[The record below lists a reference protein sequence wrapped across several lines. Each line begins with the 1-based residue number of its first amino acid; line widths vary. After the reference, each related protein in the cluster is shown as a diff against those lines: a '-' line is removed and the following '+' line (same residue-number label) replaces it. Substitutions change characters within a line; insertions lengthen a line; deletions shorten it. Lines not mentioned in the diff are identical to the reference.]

1 MVNPLYLI
9 ILSLLAGF
17 SLPLIDKASRKL
29 SFVTFLGVLGANLVV
44 VGSWFY
50 KFAYSGMD
58 KLVVDTAGFLAPLS
72 INFQVGYEEL
82 IVLLG
87 VNLIAFFTAIYL
99 GEDLEDKSISSMIL
113 YLMIMVGVNGL
124 ILTRD
129 LFNSF
134 VFMEITS
141 ISTIA
146 LITLGRRENSLVSGF
161 KYMLASGIAS
171 IFFLLGVVFV
181 YFFSGSLNLDFI
193 TYNFTDYRLI
203 AIYMIAIALLIEMKS
218 FPANGWALDVYES
231 TNPGIAAVISV
242 INSAGIAFMFYK
254 IMPLMP
260 NSFLY
265 AFGIIGVITFIAS
278 NLMGLKQENV
288 QRLLGYSSIGQMGLL
303 LASIIFTQ
311 GIASEL
317 RFLIIGGFF
326 FNHLL
331 AKTGLFWLS
340 GIVNKKEIRNWN
352 ALRNN
357 KILLVIFGLLIFAL
371 SGLPPFTGFW
381 AKWEF
386 IKVLVNSQNYLVI
399 TLILLGSLFEII
411 YLFRWFT
418 YTVKTETD
426 NRIAVRGL
434 LNNKLL
440 VVKIIT
446 ILSFVTGLVVMRS
459 FYNFELTSNLPI
471 LGLLFMLSMTFF
483 PVKLRGFISLIA
495 TGAYGYYLYKI
506 VGLENPIQLLFG
518 VIFIVG
524 SGINIISTLNR
535 KEESIG
541 FYGLLLMMIFSF
553 GNLLVASSYLEF
565 FFSWELMTIASFLL
579 ILRGKSAQKASLMYM
594 IFSMA
599 GAYLLMLGFNFAP
612 ELISSSALITQMSI
626 INLPLVAII
635 LLSLGFMIKSGVLGV
650 HIWLPEAHAEAEA
663 DVSSFISAILLKA
676 GIYGFFLVAIS
687 VVSNAPQID
696 VYYWIGWLG
705 VFTALVG
712 AFLASFQEDAKRLLA
727 YSSMSQVGYI
737 IAAISMLSHLGWVSA
752 FYLSLNHMMFKSAL
766 FIAVAG
772 VYYRTHTRNM
782 YEMGGLIKKMPLSFI
797 SVLISIIAVSGVPPL
812 SGYGSKWL
820 MYSSFLER
828 GWYLQAAVLFF
839 ASAVSFLYLYRLIH
853 TIFLGQAKYEHKD
866 VKEAPMWFI
875 IPQYIFIGA
884 IMVLSTFP
892 NLLIRPLSAMA
903 GQYFDSNI
911 VINGYNVSGS
921 FGNWN
926 GNLIM
931 LITMGVFIVPLFFL
945 MLFVGRVTKV
955 KQFNI
960 VYAAERP
967 ESPQTT
973 HVAHNMYAHYRKAL
987 GGWGK
992 PRILDFWNA
1001 SAEWAHTMGD
1011 LFRRIYSGNGQ
1022 TYLLHIILFFVVVF
1036 FFLGV

>member
-9 ILSLLAGF
+9 IISLLVGF
-17 SLPLIDKASRKL
+17 SLPIIDKASRKL
-29 SFVTFLGVLGANLVV
+29 SFVAFLGALGANLVI

-50 KFAYSGMD
+50 SFAINGI
-58 KLVVDTAGFLAPLS
+58 VNIAVNTAGFLAPLS
-72 INFQVGYEEL
+72 INFYVGYTEL
-82 IVLLG
+82 LVLIG
-87 VNLIAFFTAIYL
+87 VNLIAFFTAIFL
-99 GEDLEDKSISSMIL
+99 GENFQDESISSMIL
-113 YLMIMVGVNGL
+113 YLMVIMGVNGL

-129 LFNSF
+129 LFNAF
-134 VFMEITS
+134 VFMEIVS

-146 LITLGRRENSLVSGF
+146 IITLGRRKNSLSSGF

-171 IFFLLGVVFV
+171 IFFLLGLVFV
-181 YFFSGSLNLDFI
+181 YFFSGALNLDFI
-193 TYNFTDYRLI
+193 NYHFMGYELI
-203 AIYMIAIALLIEMKS
+203 AVYMIAIALLIELKS

-231 TNPGIAAVISV
+231 TNPGIASVISV
-242 INSAGIAFMFYK
+242 INSAGIAIMFYK
-254 IMPLMP
+254 IMPLLP
-260 NSFLY
+260 THSLY
-265 AFGIIGVITFIAS
+265 VFGIIGVITFIAS
-278 NLMGLKQENV
+278 NLMALKQENV
-288 QRLLGYSSIGQMGLL
+288 QRLLGYSSIGQIGLL

-311 GIASEL
+311 DIRPDL
-317 RFLIIGGFF
+317 RFIIVGGFF
-326 FNHLL
+326 INHLL

-340 GIVNKKEIRNWN
+340 GIVKEKAIKNWN
-352 ALRNN
+352 VLSNH
-357 KILLVIFGLLIFAL
+357 KGMLIVFGLLIFAL

-386 IKVLVNSQNYLVI
+386 IKVLVNTQNYLVI
-399 TLILLGSLFEII
+399 VLVLLGSLFEII
-411 YLFRWFT
+411 YLFRWFIN
-418 YTVKTETD
+418 TVKTRSEITLEFG
-426 NRIAVRGL
+426 GL
-434 LNNKLL
+434 LNNKVLVLKLL
-440 VVKIIT
+440 SLIAL
-446 ILSFVTGLVVMRS
+446 ILGIGIMKLNYEVSLAS
-459 FYNFELTSNLPI
+459 SLP
-471 LGLLFMLSMTFF
+471 LRGLLFMVIIQSL
-483 PVKLRGFISLIA
+483 PVKLKGFISLLA
-495 TGAYGYYLYKI
+495 TIAYGYYLYSI
-506 VGLENPIQLLFG
+506 VGLENPLQILFG

-524 SGINIISTLNR
+524 SGVNIISTLNR
-535 KEESIG
+535 KERSRG
-541 FYGLLLMMIFSF
+541 FYGFLLMMIFSF

-565 FFSWELMTIASFLL
+565 FLSWEMMTIASFLL
-579 ILRGKSAQKASLMYM
+579 ILRGKSAQKASLIYM

-599 GAYLLMLGFNFAP
+599 GAYLLMVGFNFAP
-612 ELISSSALITQMSI
+612 VTYSSSALISQMSS
-626 INLPLVAII
+626 LHFPLISVI
-635 LLSLGFMIKSGVLGV
+635 LLALGFMIKSGVLGV

-676 GIYGFFLVAIS
+676 GIYGFLLVAIS
-687 VVSNAPQID
+687 VVSSAPQID

-782 YEMGGLIKKMPLSFI
+782 YEMGGLIKKMPLCFI

-812 SGYGSKWL
+812 SGFGSKWL

-875 IPQYIFIGA
+875 IPQYIYIGA
-884 IMVLSTFP
+884 IMILSSFP
-892 NLLIRPLSAMA
+892 NLLIRPLNAMA
-903 GQYFDSNI
+903 GKYFDSNL

-931 LITMGVFIVPLFFL
+931 LVTMGVFIVPLFFL
-945 MLFVGRVTKV
+945 ILYIGKVTKV

-1001 SAEWAHTMGD
+1001 SAEWTHTMAD
-1011 LFRRIYSGNGQ
+1011 LCRRIYSGNGQ
-1022 TYLLHIILFFVVVF
+1022 TYLLHIILFFVLVF

>member
-1 MVNPLYLI
+1 
-9 ILSLLAGF
+9 
-17 SLPLIDKASRKL
+17 
-29 SFVTFLGVLGANLVV
+29 
-44 VGSWFY
+44 
-50 KFAYSGMD
+50 
-58 KLVVDTAGFLAPLS
+58 
-72 INFQVGYEEL
+72 
-82 IVLLG
+82 
-87 VNLIAFFTAIYL
+87 
-99 GEDLEDKSISSMIL
+99 
-113 YLMIMVGVNGL
+113 
-124 ILTRD
+124 
-129 LFNSF
+129 
-134 VFMEITS
+134 
-141 ISTIA
+141 
-146 LITLGRRENSLVSGF
+146 
-161 KYMLASGIAS
+161 
-171 IFFLLGVVFV
+171 
-181 YFFSGSLNLDFI
+181 
-193 TYNFTDYRLI
+193 
-203 AIYMIAIALLIEMKS
+203 MIAISLLIELKL

-231 TNPGIAAVISV
+231 TNPGVAAVISV

-260 NSFLY
+260 ANFLY
-265 AFGIIGVITFIAS
+265 LFGIIGIVTFLLS

-288 QRLLGYSSIGQMGLL
+288 QRLLGYSSIGQLGLL
-303 LASIIFTQ
+303 LSSMVFTQ
-311 GIASEL
+311 NLDSQL
-317 RFLIIGGFF
+317 RLIIVGGFF
-326 FNHLL
+326 VNHLL

-340 GIVNKKEIRNWN
+340 GIVKEKDIKQWN
-352 ALRNN
+352 VLS
-357 KILLVIFGLLIFAL
+357 KQKMLLVIFGLLIFAL
-371 SGLPPFTGFW
+371 SGLPPFAGFW

-386 IKVLVNSQNYLVI
+386 IKVLISSENYLVI
-399 TLILLGSLFEII
+399 TLMLLGSLFEII
-411 YLFRWFT
+411 YLLRWFIS
-418 YTVKTETD
+418 TVKTETEE
-426 NRIAVRGL
+426 RMQIRGF

-440 VVKIIT
+440 VLKIIALFSLLCGMGIMRMNYQFT
-446 ILSFVTGLVVMRS
+446 LTTSLPLLALFFMVILMYL
-459 FYNFELTSNLPI
+459 
-471 LGLLFMLSMTFF
+471 
-483 PVKLRGFISLIA
+483 PVKLRGLISLIA
-495 TGAYGYYLYKI
+495 VGTYGYYLYNY
-506 VGLENPIQLLFG
+506 VGLENPIQILFG

-535 KEESIG
+535 REQSRG

-553 GNLLVASSYLEF
+553 GNLLVATNYLEF

-594 IFSMA
+594 LFSMA
-599 GAYLLMLGFNFAP
+599 GAYLLMVGFNFAP
-612 ELISSSALITQMSI
+612 VLSSDYSLITQMSYI
-626 INLPLVAII
+626 ELPLISII
-635 LLSLGFMIKSGVLGV
+635 LLALGFMIKSGVLGV

-663 DVSSFISAILLKA
+663 DVSAFISAILLKA
-676 GIYGFFLVAIS
+676 GIFGFLLVAIS
-687 VVSNAPQID
+687 VVSFAPKVD

-737 IAAISMLSHLGWVSA
+737 IAAFSLLSHLGWVSA

-766 FIAVAG
+766 FIAIAG

-782 YEMGGLIKKMPLSFI
+782 YEMGGLIKKMPLTYI

-812 SGYGSKWL
+812 SGFGSKWL
-820 MYSSFLER
+820 MYSSFIEK

-866 VKEAPMWFI
+866 VKEAPIWFI

-903 GQYFDSNI
+903 GQYFNSNI
-911 VINGYNVSGS
+911 VIDGYNVTSSYGH
-921 FGNWN
+921 WN

-931 LITMGVFIVPLFFL
+931 LVTMGVFIVPLFFL
-945 MLFVGRVTKV
+945 MLYVGRITKV

-992 PRILDFWNA
+992 PRIWDFWHA
-1001 SAEWAHTMGD
+1001 SAEWAHSLAD
-1011 LFRRIYSGNGQ
+1011 IFRRIYSGNGQ
-1022 TYLLHIILFFVVVF
+1022 TYLLHIVLFFVVVF